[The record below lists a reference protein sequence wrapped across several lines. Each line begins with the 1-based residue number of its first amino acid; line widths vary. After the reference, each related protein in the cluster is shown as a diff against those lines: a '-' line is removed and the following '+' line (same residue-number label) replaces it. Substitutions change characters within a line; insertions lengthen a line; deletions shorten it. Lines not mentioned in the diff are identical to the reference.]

1 VREPRYSSL
10 EVAGGASVSGV
21 RVQWCGL
28 ALKGRF
34 GAKSTSSP
42 AAARIKSWLSGTPP
56 SRTRSRCFCE
66 RAGGGLRTEPR
77 ISAEMRAPST
87 LHPTP

>member
-1 VREPRYSSL
+1 MEISSRRYAPEVYPAGEIDVCENLDIVRLRWL
-10 EVAGGASVSGV
+10 VALLSPVY
-21 RVQWCGL
+21 VQWCGL

-56 SRTRSRCFCE
+56 
-66 RAGGGLRTEPR
+66 LPN
-77 ISAEMRAPST
+77 PLT
-87 LHPTP
+87 LFL